1 MSESASV
8 HHPKA
13 VHLTQIALQP
23 QNLQH
28 KSVLRIN
35 FEDITSNE
43 LSFLSGIFRAA
54 KR

>member
-35 FEDITSNE
+35 FENITSNE